1 MATATP
7 PRPPASSPPPPPRD
21 PSPPG
26 SRPVRGPSRGLTRP
40 LAVGALALVVLI
52 VVYLLFAG
60 GGGAT
65 YKILFAEGNQ
75 LVKGDQV
82 QVGGVPVGSIK
93 NITLTSDYKAL
104 VTVHVDSSLTPLHD
118 GTTASVR
125 VPSLTSIAN
134 RYIALS
140 PGPNNEPA
148 LKAGAT
154 LPTTATH
161 GVVDLDQLFNTFNP
175 KTRKGLQEFLQG
187 SAEQYEGT
195 NPDFSLTI
203 KYFGPSL
210 SAGSHLFSELDH
222 EQAALTSFLVEG
234 AKAVTTIAA
243 HSESLTDLI
252 GNTDTTFQAVGS
264 QQASLARGL
273 HELPLALAQGNRTFA
288 ELPPTLSALTQLVNV
303 SKPNQKEL
311 PLFLSRLTSLV
322 HTATPVV
329 GNFSQA
335 FSKPGPNND
344 FTDAIRALPALT
356 QALSTA
362 SPNGVTAE
370 KESVPIT
377 APFGPYSPDLQG
389 FVRDF
394 GAAAGYYD
402 ANGHYARA
410 APVFADFAL
419 GANNT
424 LTPVTPQQGLAG
436 LKTGQLRRCPG
447 SATQPAADG
456 SSPFI
461 DNALLGCDPSE
472 TP

>member
-1 MATATP
+1 MASPPSLPTP
-7 PRPPASSPPPPPRD
+7 PEDSPPPGRASSPPPARPRSS
-21 PSPPG
+21 SPG
-26 SRPVRGPSRGLTRP
+26 IGRL
-40 LAVGALALVVLI
+40 LAVSALGLVVL
-52 VVYLLFAG
+52 VVAYLLFAG

-65 YKILFAEGNQ
+65 YKILFAEADQ

-93 NITLTSDYKAL
+93 NITLTSDFKAL
-104 VTVHVDSSLTPLHD
+104 ITVHVDSSLTPLHD
-118 GTTASVR
+118 GTTAAVR

-134 RYIALS
+134 RYIALT

-148 LKAGAT
+148 LAAGAT

-210 SAGSHLFSELDH
+210 SAASHLFSELDH

-234 AKAVTTIAA
+234 AKAVTTIGA
-243 HSESLTDLI
+243 HSEQLTDLI
-252 GNTDTTFQAVGS
+252 GNTDTTFQAVGAH
-264 QQASLARGL
+264 QASLAQAL
-273 HELPLALAQGNRTFA
+273 HQLPLALRAGNRTFA
-288 ELPPTLSALTQLVNV
+288 ELPPTLSALTQFVNV

-311 PLFLSRLTSLV
+311 PLFLSRLTSLL

-344 FTDAIRALPALT
+344 LTDAIRALPALT

-394 GAAAGYYD
+394 GQAAGYYD
-402 ANGHYARA
+402 ANGHYARS
-410 APVFADFAL
+410 APVFDDFSL

-472 TP
+472 VP

>member
-1 MATATP
+1 MMATATP
-7 PRPPASSPPPPPRD
+7 PRPPASSPPPAAARSISAGPR
-21 PSPPG
+21 PARG
-26 SRPVRGPSRGLTRP
+26 SSRGRTRP

-65 YKILFAEGNQ
+65 YKILFAEANQ

-93 NITLTSDYKAL
+93 NIILTSDYKAL
-104 VTVHVDSSLTPLHD
+104 VTIHVDSSLTPLHE
-118 GTTASVR
+118 GTTAAVR

-134 RYIALS
+134 RYIALT
-140 PGPNNEPA
+140 PGPNNRPA
-148 LKAGAT
+148 LPAGAT

-187 SAEQYEGT
+187 SAEQYAGT
-195 NPDFSLTI
+195 NPDFSVAI

-210 SAGSHLFSELDH
+210 SAASHLFSELDH
-222 EQAALTSFLVEG
+222 EQATLTSFLVEA
-234 AKAVTTIAA
+234 AKAVTTIGA
-243 HSESLTDLI
+243 HSEQLTDLI

-264 QQASLARGL
+264 QQASLARACISCRW
-273 HELPLALAQGNRTFA
+273 PCAQGNRTFA

-344 FTDAIRALPALT
+344 LTDAIRALPALA

-394 GAAAGYYD
+394 GAG
-402 ANGHYARA
+402 RR
-410 APVFADFAL
+410 L
-419 GANNT
+419 
-424 LTPVTPQQGLAG
+424 
-436 LKTGQLRRCPG
+436 LRRQRPLRACGPACSTTSR
-447 SATQPAADG
+447 SAQTTR
-456 SSPFI
+456 SRRSPRSRGWQ
-461 DNALLGCDPSE
+461 A
-472 TP
+472 

>member
-7 PRPPASSPPPPPRD
+7 PRPPASSPPPAPGGPPPAGRARSS
-21 PSPPG
+21 SPG
-26 SRPVRGPSRGLTRP
+26 IGRL
-40 LAVGALALVVLI
+40 LAVGALAVVVLI
-52 VVYLLFAG
+52 VAYLLFSG

-65 YKILFAEGNQ
+65 YKLEFAEADQ
-75 LVKGDQV
+75 LVRGDQV

-93 NITLTSDYKAL
+93 NITLTSDFKAL
-104 VTVHVDSSLTPLHD
+104 ITVHVDSSLTPLHQ

-140 PGPNNEPA
+140 PGPNNEPTLA
-148 LKAGAT
+148 AGTT

-175 KTRKGLQEFLQG
+175 KTRKGLQELLQG
-187 SAEQYEGT
+187 SAEQYVGAGK
-195 NPDFSLTI
+195 DFSVAVR
-203 KYFGPSL
+203 YFGPSL
-210 SAGSHLFSELDH
+210 SSASHLFSELDR
-222 EQAALTSFLVEG
+222 EQGTLTSFLVEG
-234 AKAVTTIAA
+234 AKAVDTIGAR
-243 HSESLTDLI
+243 SEALTDLI

-264 QQASLARGL
+264 RQTSLARAL
-273 HELPLALAQGNRTFA
+273 HQLPVALRAGNRTFA
-288 ELPPTLSALTQLVNV
+288 EVPSTFAALTKLVNV
-303 SKPNQKEL
+303 SKPDQKEL
-311 PLFLSRLTSLV
+311 PLFFSRLRSLV
-322 HTATPVV
+322 EPATPVV
-329 GNFSQA
+329 RNFGLA
-335 FSKPGPNND
+335 FSRPGANND

-362 SPNGVTAE
+362 SPDGVTAE
-370 KESVPIT
+370 KESLPTT

-389 FVRDF
+389 FIRDF
-394 GAAAGYYD
+394 GEAAGYYD

-410 APVFADFAL
+410 APVFDDFTL

-447 SATQPAADG
+447 AATQPAADG

-461 DNALLGCDPSE
+461 DSALLGCDPSE